1 MASPTTTL
9 IKENPY
15 IIGRPIYEPELFFG
29 REDLFQFVADNLAKQ
44 AKVILLHGQRRI
56 GKSSVLSQ
64 IPNFVRLP
72 EFVFVSLSLEGQADK
87 PLAEVL
93 YVLASEILAE
103 LDLPPDQVELP
114 DQDAFQRRYQVFAEV
129 FLPQVYRAL
138 AGKKLVLLLDEF
150 DVLHSNGLGTA
161 VEQFFP
167 YLREVLDRQESL
179 FIIPVVGRRLNDL
192 PNLLNLFREAPYQ
205 EVGLLK
211 PEPTYRLITEPAKGV
226 LHYHAD
232 ALAAIVELTA
242 GHPYFTQVLCFAVFT
257 QARERQAWQVHRAD
271 VEAVLERAIEIGE
284 GGLAWFRDGLPI
296 PERVVLSAVAE
307 SQQQRVEAAQPAG
320 DILTLL
326 QRHGVELT
334 ETLYQ
339 AGLRLLEW
347 HFIRE
352 PALPASEHP
361 RHVYDVTIE
370 LVRRWLVKRYPLRD
384 EILELE
390 KLDPEAQRLY
400 EEARQHDQAG
410 NLTAAIAAYEQALN
424 HNPNHF
430 SSLFDLAHA
439 YWQTHRRDRARALYQ
454 RLVLVDPIR
463 VAMFAPPRPN
473 SEPAGEPSPQV
484 TAQVAALVPQ
494 HPAIQS
500 LVQRIAEHQ
509 SKIAQEQHKPQ
520 PNWNLIEHWQMSIHA
535 FEQSIQQL
543 YQRLES
549 RR

>member
-1 MASPTTTL
+1 MASPTTAL

-72 EFVFVSLSLEGQADK
+72 DFVFVSLSLEGQGDK

-93 YVLASEILAE
+93 HVLAGEILAE
-103 LDLPPDQVELP
+103 LDFAPDQVALP
-114 DQDAFQRRYQVFAEV
+114 DKAAFQQRYQVFAEL
-129 FLPQVYRAL
+129 FLPQVYRVL

-150 DVLHSNGLGTA
+150 DVLHSNGPGTA

-167 YLREVLDRQESL
+167 YLHEVVDRHESL

-211 PEPTYRLITEPAKGV
+211 PEPTYHLITEPAKGV

-232 ALAAIVELTA
+232 ALAAILELTA

-257 QARERQAWQVHRAD
+257 QARERQQWQVHRVD
-271 VEAVLERAIEIGE
+271 VEAVIERAIEIGE

-307 SQQQRVEAAQPAG
+307 SQRQRAEAPQLAT

-326 QRHGVELT
+326 QHHGVELT

-352 PALPASEHP
+352 PALLPSAHP
-361 RHVYDVTIE
+361 RHVYDVTID

-390 KLDPEAQRLY
+390 KLDPQAQRLY
-400 EEARQHDQAG
+400 GEASQLYQSG
-410 NLTAAIAAYEQALN
+410 NLTAAIAAYEQALS

-430 SSLFDLAHA
+430 SSLFDLANA
-439 YWQTHRRDRARALYQ
+439 YWETQRRDRARALYQ
-454 RLVLVDPIR
+454 RLGLVDPIR
-463 VAMFAPPRPN
+463 VAMFAPPLPL
-473 SEPAGEPSPQV
+473 SEPATELPPNI
-484 TAQVAALVPQ
+484 AASVLQ

-500 LVQRIAEHQ
+500 LVQRIADHQ
-509 SKIAQEQHKPQ
+509 TKIAQEQHKPH
-520 PNWNLIEHWQMSIHA
+520 PNWNLIAHWQMSIHA
-535 FEQSIQQL
+535 FEKSIQQL
-543 YQRLES
+543 CQRLES